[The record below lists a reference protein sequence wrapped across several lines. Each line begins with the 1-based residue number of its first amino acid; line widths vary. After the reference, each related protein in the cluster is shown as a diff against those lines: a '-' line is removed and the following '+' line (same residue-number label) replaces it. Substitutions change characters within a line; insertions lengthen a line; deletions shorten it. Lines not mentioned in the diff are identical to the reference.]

1 MRGERV
7 TITGGGIAGMS
18 AAAFLKKEGFE
29 VTLLE
34 STHKLGG
41 RVFSYFDDET
51 GLNFDNGQH
60 ILAGWY
66 ENTFDFLRTIGKEP
80 KFRANPYLEVYFRE
94 PGGGHY
100 EFKAKGDNPFIAVA
114 KGFLDYSPLTLMDK
128 YHLLSLRELIEL
140 DIAERLLKGRNLT
153 WLLSHLKQ
161 TENLKKYF
169 WEPFVFAVFNT
180 SPEYVD
186 ASVFL
191 NVLVKA
197 FDKYGSMSLII
208 PDESLDELFTDPFRK
223 YAEKNIDVRTNAKAA
238 AYKLNDGKIESVVLE
253 SGEEIKSDYFVSAVP
268 FHSFRFLF
276 SDQDFGK
283 YFQCSDGLKPA
294 SIVSIYIVP
303 ENMPEGFHDRFYHG
317 MIGLLGTKAHWIF
330 FKKDHICA
338 VISAPEYT
346 VDGYEKLGNDAL
358 CETVVSEIRKCFP
371 EFKDT
376 VFKRVKYFREK
387 RATFLPSVESS
398 GCRPESSTGI
408 SNFFIAGDWTN
419 TGLPATIEGAAT
431 SAKKCTELIIK
442 KN

>member
-7 TITGGGIAGMS
+7 TIIGGGIAGMS
-18 AAAFLKKEGFE
+18 ASAFLNREGFE

-41 RVFSYFDDET
+41 RVYSYFDDET
-51 GLNFDNGQH
+51 GLTFDNGQH

-66 ENTFDFLRTIGKEP
+66 DNTFDFLKTIGKEP
-80 KFRANPYLEVYFRE
+80 KFRANPNLEVYFRE

-114 KGFLDYSPLTLMDK
+114 KGFIDYAPLTLIDK

-140 DIAERLLKGRNLT
+140 DIAERLLKGRNLS
-153 WLLSHLKQ
+153 WLLTHLKQ
-161 TENLKKYF
+161 TESLKKYF

-186 ASVFL
+186 ASIFL

-197 FDKYGSMSLII
+197 FDKFGSMSLII
-208 PDESLDELFTDPFRK
+208 PDESLEDLFVTPFIK
-223 YAEKNIDVRTNAKAA
+223 YAEKNVKVRTNSKVTG
-238 AYKLNDGKIESVVLE
+238 LNVKGGKIESLTLE
-253 SGEEIKSDYFVSAVP
+253 NGEEIKSDYYVSAVP
-268 FHSFRFLF
+268 FHALPSLMG
-276 SDQDFGK
+276 QDYLKQFK
-283 YFQCSDGLKPA
+283 CADRLKPA

-303 ENMPEGFHDRFYHG
+303 EKMPEDFHNKFYHG
-317 MIGLLGTKAHWIF
+317 MIGLLGTKSHWIF

-346 VDGYEKLGNDAL
+346 VEGYENIGNDAL
-358 CETVVSEIRKCFP
+358 CDTVVSEIRNCFP

-387 RATFLPSVESS
+387 RATFLPSVESAE
-398 GCRPESSTGI
+398 CRPDSGSVL
-408 SNFFIAGDWTN
+408 SNLFIAGDWTD

-431 SAKKCTELIIK
+431 SARKCADLITGL
-442 KN
+442 N